1 MSSQSRSD
9 NIPGEPILIETSEK
23 QQEELVITLDIAKTH
38 SQLRRLKNEGCA
50 LQDSQTIVTAIP
62 YNKTRAMFDCIKFP
76 EEPGMDATTLG
87 YVMFECGLE
96 GISTKIVK
104 RFVIL
109 SSSFN
114 TTCKPYLQFR
124 SQFEKSENAGNNTIK
139 TTNETDISNID
150 ISQITVNNEVGATA
164 FETSTVTKV
173 NELTS
178 RFSVKKPSTPKP
190 ATPRERFLSSSES
203 KSKESKDKDSK
214 GKSWFELLV
223 GE

>member
-23 QQEELVITLDIAKTH
+23 QQEELVITLDITKTH

-62 YNKTRAMFDCIKFP
+62 YNKTRAMFECIKFP
-76 EEPGMDATTLG
+76 EEPGMDATTVG

-104 RFVIL
+104 RFLITFRFKKQFVTII
-109 SSSFN
+109 SFS
-114 TTCKPYLQFR
+114 FR

-139 TTNETDISNID
+139 TTTETDISNID
-150 ISQITVNNEVGATA
+150 ISQINVNNEAIA
-164 FETSTVTKV
+164 PPFETSTVTKI
-173 NELTS
+173 NETSS

-190 ATPRERFLSSSES
+190 ITPREKFLSGLDA
-203 KSKESKDKDSK
+203 KSKEPKDKETHSK
-214 GKSWFELLV
+214 GKS
-223 GE
+223 